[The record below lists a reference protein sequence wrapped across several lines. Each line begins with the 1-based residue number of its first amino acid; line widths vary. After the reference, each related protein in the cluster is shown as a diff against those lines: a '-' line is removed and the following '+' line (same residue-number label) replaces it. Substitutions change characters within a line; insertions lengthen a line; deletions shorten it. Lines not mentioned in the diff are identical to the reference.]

1 MLFFMVRGKKGENKI
16 ESEKEREKVMKKR
29 VLTWMLA
36 ASLSAALLTGCSGSG
51 AKSEENNAS
60 EETAEQSEDSNAE
73 ENGDAKE
80 DEKKKEQEELEG
92 WIREAVE
99 KLAQEKLWGIKSTTV
114 DIDINGK
121 QKDTTQLERTID
133 NERQIIKELYH
144 FSTNDQT
151 DFWTREGDKEYQYT
165 EVYTEEGDKEFRKV
179 ICDKEETQMYERLKV
194 ELLPFDS
201 SLTREV
207 LGCEV
212 KNEGEDGDV
221 IKIKVVEQYKL
232 KPEQFFREMTRESV
246 LKENGWT
253 EDDVKGVEG
262 ASEIIDAYVTEND
275 ANIEK
280 NKENV
285 YEATFFYWITK
296 EGNELVKSECRE
308 QALKIE
314 YEAMDRFYRLSDKIN
329 GYGTGRK
336 DSEEEIKIKET
347 VTSKEY
353 VAGDKCAPIEDFPE
367 DAKEITR
374 EQYIN
379 GEY

>member
-60 EETAEQSEDSNAE
+60 EEIAEQSEDSNAE

-92 WIREAVE
+92 WIREAAE
-99 KLAQEKLWGIKSTTV
+99 KLAQEKLWGIKSITV
-114 DIDINGK
+114 DTDINGK

-165 EVYTEEGDKEFRKV
+165 EMYTEEGDKVFRKL
-179 ICDKEETQMYERLKV
+179 ICDKDENQMYDRLKV

-201 SLTREV
+201 SETREV
-207 LGCEV
+207 LKCEAT
-212 KNEGEDGDV
+212 NEGEDGDAL
-221 IKIKVVEQYKL
+221 KIKVIEQYKI
-232 KPEQFFREMTRESV
+232 KPENFFREITRDSI

-253 EDDVKGVEG
+253 EDDVKRVEG
-262 ASEIIDAYVTEND
+262 ASEAIDAYVAEND

-285 YEATFFYWITK
+285 YEATFIYWLTK
-296 EGNELVKSECRE
+296 EGHELVKSECRE
-308 QALKIE
+308 QPLEIE
-314 YEAMDRFYRLSDKIN
+314 YKAMNQFYRMNDKIN
-329 GYGTGRK
+329 GYETG
-336 DSEEEIKIKET
+336 EEETEEEVKTKES
-347 VTSKEY
+347 VTTKEY
-353 VAGDKCAPIEDFPE
+353 VAGDKCAPIEDFPK

-374 EQYIN
+374 EQYMN
-379 GEY
+379 GES